1 MNSTKKTLMALI
13 FATTAI
19 LAYGSFVPLQVSYA
33 IGQEGGQEAPQTQDQ
48 DVAQGQGPG
57 NPFTMDRGDW
67 QMKAREY
74 GGAGNLNIQSQ
85 FNNQI
90 LVQVAVCK
98 IIQSPDSSC

>member
-1 MNSTKKTLMALI
+1 MLSDRKADKKLLKHKIKM
-13 FATTAI
+13 
-19 LAYGSFVPLQVSYA
+19 SHRDKDQV
-33 IGQEGGQEAPQTQDQ
+33 THL
-48 DVAQGQGPG
+48 
-57 NPFTMDRGDW
+57 TMDRGDW

-98 IIQSPDSSC
+98 IVQSPDSSC

>member
-1 MNSTKKTLMALI
+1 MALI

-19 LAYGSFVPLQVSYA
+19 LAYGSFVLLQVSYA

-57 NPFTMDRGDW
+57 NPLTMDRGDW
-67 QMKAREY
+67 QMKAKVTLR
-74 GGAGNLNIQSQ
+74 GAGKLNIQSQ

-98 IIQSPDSSC
+98 IVQSPDSSC